1 MPWAIPVPL
10 LPDESLS
17 SWLARAALL
26 QGCDPLAL
34 TGAVWPK
41 WRAWTV
47 DVDRGVSADRLPA
60 LSIASGIRVPRFAR
74 ASLRADAETVA
85 GRALVDTE
93 TWPWLLALGSR
104 NRRRHGGQQFCLAC
118 LAEDARPYF
127 RRRWRFAWHVAC
139 AGHWTLLVDQCRACG
154 SAIAFHRL
162 LAGDEHLALCSRC
175 HCDLRHASSEAA
187 PSELLAFQAAADDVL
202 ASGTGAISGCTVT
215 PSVWFGTVRFLID
228 VIRRVS
234 RHRRSR
240 LAAALNAIEIDL
252 PTAALPATGLP
263 LEMLSATDRCMLLGA
278 AYNLM
283 QVEPAALGAALRA
296 SRVTVAALS
305 GDGQNIPEPLR
316 AVAASLPS
324 GRIGARRVVRSTRAV
339 PRSEAAV
346 LGAWARL
353 QRRARVSG
361 Q

>member
-60 LSIASGIRVPRFAR
+60 LSIASGIRVSRFAR

-104 NRRRHGGQQFCLAC
+104 NRRRHGGQQFCPEC
-118 LAEDARPYF
+118 LAEGPQPYF
-127 RRRWRFAWHVAC
+127 RRHWRFTSHAAC
-139 AGHWTLLVDQCRACG
+139 ARHRALLVDQCHSCG
-154 SAIAFHRL
+154 SPIAFHRL
-162 LAGDEHLALCSRC
+162 LAEDEHLALCSRC
-175 HCDLRHASSEAA
+175 RGDLRRASSEAA
-187 PSELLAFQAAADDVL
+187 PSELLAFQTVADDVL
-202 ASGTGAISGCTVT
+202 ATGTGAIWGCVVA
-215 PSVWFGTVRFLID
+215 PSAWFGTVRFLID
-228 VIRRVS
+228 VIRRAS
-234 RHRRSR
+234 RHHRSR
-240 LAAALNAIEIDL
+240 LTAAIRAIGVGL

-263 LEMLSATDRCMLLGA
+263 LELLSATDRCVLLGA
-278 AYNLM
+278 THKLM
-283 QVEPAALGAALRA
+283 QVEPAALCDVLRA
-296 SRVTVAALS
+296 SKVTVAAL
-305 GDGQNIPEPLR
+305 GADGQNTPEPLR

-324 GRIGARRVVRSTRAV
+324 GRIGARRVVRSTRTA

-353 QRRARVSG
+353 QRRERASR
-361 Q
+361 